1 MLFIYFYATNNILK
15 ALSGSFTF
23 GGSGVH
29 VVDRSSANPVESSFA
44 NQSTIMSK
52 QGKGQKTSEDTE
64 VSQFMKFLIE
74 ERRIREAE
82 AEKREQQHAEA
93 AAQREREHAQHLKW
107 MQERQEAMK
116 SWMERYQARD
126 EEMYG
131 KNGWPGQGQQEIS
144 KCNTCGQVGHL
155 AHSCWKLEDKEDK
168 SVKEVKN
175 EWSES
180 IGIDHCK
187 NVGHKA
193 VACPEVYFCK
203 EGRQVDV
210 TRRGLVDGTWVD
222 DIVLDTGCSRT
233 VVRRELVKDDETL
246 EGCGVTV
253 RCAHGDTVFYL
264 LAHVQLELD
273 GMAVEV
279 EAAVSDDLPVSVLL
293 GTDVTELGRLLQSNP
308 STVHSTGEDR
318 TLEVMRTERGG
329 DSVMRSPNTQQD
341 QQELNADEAETRKTL
356 SDVYGSEFDDDIFG
370 NLASDRKKLTRSQ
383 KRAGRQK
390 HAQEQAM
397 NRLLRKVEGPVQ
409 IDMNEIQE
417 EQELDESLTDTG
429 KRSKTEREVKCRWSG
444 SMYVLVVCN
453 YATRYPAVVPLRSIE
468 QYSMI
473 EKGALAIQLGIDG
486 FRAYLRNREVLQEN
500 DPRLK
505 RWSRFQL
512 LFMYKVIGRPG
523 KIEVVMTFPCTMT
536 RRTSLTQEKGEEM

>member
-44 NQSTIMSK
+44 NQSTVMSK

-82 AEKREQQHAEA
+82 AEKREQRQAEERERREQQWAEERERRKQQHAKA

-116 SWMERYQARD
+116 SWMERYQARE
-126 EEMYG
+126 EEMYE
-131 KNGWPGQGQQEIS
+131 KNGWPEQGQQEIC

-155 AHSCWKLEDKEDK
+155 AHSCRKLEDKEDK

-180 IGIDHCK
+180 LRIDCCK

-193 VACPEVYFCK
+193 VACPEVYFCR

-210 TRRGLVDGTWVD
+210 TRRGLVDDTWVD

-233 VVRRELVKDDETL
+233 VVRRELVKEGKTL

-253 RCAHGDTVFYL
+253 RCAHGHTVFYL

-273 GMAVEV
+273 GTAVEV

-293 GTDVTELGRLLQSNP
+293 GTDVPELGRLLQSNP
-308 STVHSTGEDR
+308 SIDHSTWEDR

-341 QQELNADEAETRKTL
+341 QKELNADEAETRKTL
-356 SDVYGSEFDDDIFG
+356 SDVFGSEFDDKFG
-370 NLASDRKKLTRSQ
+370 
-383 KRAGRQK
+383 
-390 HAQEQAM
+390 
-397 NRLLRKVEGPVQ
+397 
-409 IDMNEIQE
+409 
-417 EQELDESLTDTG
+417 
-429 KRSKTEREVKCRWSG
+429 
-444 SMYVLVVCN
+444 
-453 YATRYPAVVPLRSIE
+453 
-468 QYSMI
+468 
-473 EKGALAIQLGIDG
+473 
-486 FRAYLRNREVLQEN
+486 
-500 DPRLK
+500 
-505 RWSRFQL
+505 
-512 LFMYKVIGRPG
+512 
-523 KIEVVMTFPCTMT
+523 
-536 RRTSLTQEKGEEM
+536 

>member
-15 ALSGSFTF
+15 ALSGPFTF

-44 NQSTIMSK
+44 NQSTVMSK

-82 AEKREQQHAEA
+82 VEKREQRQAEERERREQQQAEERERREQQWAEERERRKQQHAEA

-107 MQERQEAMK
+107 MQERREAMK
-116 SWMERYQARD
+116 SWMERYQARE

-131 KNGWPGQGQQEIS
+131 KNDWPGQGQ
-144 KCNTCGQVGHL
+144 T
-155 AHSCWKLEDKEDK
+155 
-168 SVKEVKN
+168 

-180 IGIDHCK
+180 IGIDCCK

-193 VACPEVYFCK
+193 VACPEVYFCR
-203 EGRQVDV
+203 EGQQVGV
-210 TRRGLVDGTWVD
+210 TRRGLVDRTWVD

-264 LAHVQLELD
+264 LAHVELELD

-293 GTDVTELGRLLQSNP
+293 GTDVPELRKLLQSNP
-308 STVHSTGEDR
+308 STDHSTVEDR
-318 TLEVMRTERGG
+318 TLAVMRTKRAG
-329 DSVMRSPNTQQD
+329 DSVRRTNTRQD
-341 QQELNADEAETRKTL
+341 QQELNADEAETGKTL
-356 SDVYGSEFDDDIFG
+356 SDVLGA
-370 NLASDRKKLTRSQ
+370 NLMMIYLEIWLVIVRS
-383 KRAGRQK
+383 
-390 HAQEQAM
+390 
-397 NRLLRKVEGPVQ
+397 
-409 IDMNEIQE
+409 
-417 EQELDESLTDTG
+417 
-429 KRSKTEREVKCRWSG
+429 
-444 SMYVLVVCN
+444 
-453 YATRYPAVVPLRSIE
+453 
-468 QYSMI
+468 
-473 EKGALAIQLGIDG
+473 
-486 FRAYLRNREVLQEN
+486 
-500 DPRLK
+500 
-505 RWSRFQL
+505 
-512 LFMYKVIGRPG
+512 
-523 KIEVVMTFPCTMT
+523 
-536 RRTSLTQEKGEEM
+536 